1 MKMMDKNWHE
11 IIINS
16 VNEDKLGK
24 QDNLNIIADFIA
36 DGIEII
42 NLVRKKGFKFEGI
55 TENIER
61 ISK

>member
-1 MKMMDKNWHE
+1 MSKNWHE
-11 IIINS
+11 IIIHAVEKYNDG
-16 VNEDKLGK
+16 NDTEI
-24 QDNLNIIADFIA
+24 NILASFIA

-42 NLVRKKGFKFEGI
+42 NLVKKKGFKFEGI

>member
-1 MKMMDKNWHE
+1 MSKNWHE

-24 QDNLNIIADFIA
+24 QDNLNIIASFIA
-36 DGIEII
+36 ESIEII

-61 ISK
+61 IIK